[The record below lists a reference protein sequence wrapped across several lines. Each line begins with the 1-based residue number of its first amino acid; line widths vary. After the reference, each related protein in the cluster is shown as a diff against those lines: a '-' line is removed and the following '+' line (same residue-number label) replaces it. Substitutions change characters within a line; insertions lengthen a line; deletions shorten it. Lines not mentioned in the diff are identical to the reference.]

1 MEELKLPS
9 VLRDFAMAKRGMVI
23 FVGGTGTGK
32 STSLAALVG
41 YRNRHSTGHIITVED
56 PIEYV
61 HDHDG
66 CIITQREVGVDT
78 QSFEVALKNTLRQAP
93 DVILIGEIR
102 SRQTME
108 YAMVFSETGH
118 LVLATLHANNANQAL
133 DRIVNFFPEEGRP
146 QLFMDLSLNLRAIV
160 AQQLVPRKPP
170 NQGRRAVIEILANT
184 PLAADMIRKGE
195 VHKLKDLMKKSGE
208 AGMITFDQALYNLFQ
223 EGEIAYEDALRLA
236 DSANE
241 VRLMIKLQG
250 GGEQRADMDRS
261 IAGISLE
268 DKSEDDDGGVL
279 RL

>member
-1 MEELKLPS
+1 
-9 VLRDFAMAKRGMVI
+9 
-23 FVGGTGTGK
+23 
-32 STSLAALVG
+32 
-41 YRNRHSTGHIITVED
+41 
-56 PIEYV
+56 
-61 HDHDG
+61 
-66 CIITQREVGVDT
+66 VGVDT

-93 DVILIGEIR
+93 DVIVIGEIR

-133 DRIVNFFPEEGRP
+133 DRIVNFFPEEARN
-146 QLFMDLSLNLRAIV
+146 QLLMDLSLNLRAIV

-170 NQGRRAVIEILANT
+170 NQGRRAVTEILINT

-195 VHKLKDLMKKSGE
+195 IHKLKDLMKKSGE
-208 AGMITFDQALYNLFQ
+208 AGMIAFDQALYNLFK

-250 GGEQRADMDRS
+250 GEEQRAEMDRS
-261 IAGISLE
+261 IAGIALE
-268 DKSEDDDGGVL
+268 GKSGGDEGGVL